1 MAKSMTA
8 YGRATDTVNGKEIL
22 VEIKSVNSRYLD
34 CTVKISRL
42 YGYLEERAKAYLTA
56 KGITR
61 GKVDLYIG
69 VNLLSNK
76 GAEICLDS
84 AFAKSYIEALRKLRD
99 EFGLTDDI
107 SVMSVARN
115 SDIFAQKHPEEDED
129 AAWQDILPVL
139 DLALD
144 RFISMREKEGE
155 NLKKDLLSKK
165 SELSEM
171 ADKVALRASQYTA
184 NYRAKLEARLRTVLA
199 ELNVSADEGRV
210 LTECAIF
217 ADRTAVDEELVR
229 LRSHFAAYDEIFE
242 SSEPIGRKLDFLL
255 QEMNRETNTIGSKC
269 NDKETSAIVVDMK
282 CLLEKIREQIQ
293 NIE

>member
-34 CTVKISRL
+34 CSVKISKM
-42 YGYLEERAKAYLTA
+42 YGYLEEKAKAYLSA

-61 GKVDLYIG
+61 GKVEMYIG
-69 VNLLSNK
+69 VNVLTNK
-76 GAEICLDS
+76 GAQICLDE
-84 AFAKSYIEALRKLRD
+84 AYAASYIEALRKLRD
-99 EFGLTDDI
+99 DFGLADDI
-107 SVMSVARN
+107 SVMAVARN
-115 SDIFAQKHPEEDED
+115 SAIFAEKHPEEDENE
-129 AAWQDILPVL
+129 AWQDILPVL
-139 DLALD
+139 DGALERFLA
-144 RFISMREKEGE
+144 MREKEGE
-155 NLKKDLLSKK
+155 NLKRDLLAKK
-165 SELSEM
+165 AELVSMVER
-171 ADKVALRASQYTA
+171 VAERAAQYTA
-184 NYRAKLEARLRTVLA
+184 NYRAKLENRLRTVLS
-199 ELNVSADEGRV
+199 ELDVSADEGRI

-229 LRSHFAAYDEIFE
+229 LRSHFDAYDEIFASE
-242 SSEPIGRKLDFLL
+242 EPIGRKLDFLL

-269 NDKETSAIVVDMK
+269 NDKETSALVVDMK

>member
-1 MAKSMTA
+1 MTA
-8 YGRATDTVNGKEIL
+8 YGRATDTINGKEIL

-34 CTVKISRL
+34 CSIKISRL
-42 YGYLEERAKAYLTA
+42 YSYLEERAKAYLTA

-61 GKVDLYIG
+61 GKIDLYIG
-69 VNLLSNK
+69 VNLLENK
-76 GAEICLDS
+76 GTEICLDE
-84 AFAKSYIEALRKLRD
+84 AFAASYIAALRKLRD
-99 EFGLTDDI
+99 QFNLADDI

-115 SDIFAQKHPEEDED
+115 SEIFSQSHPAEDENE
-129 AAWQDILPVL
+129 AWADILPVL
-139 DLALD
+139 DTALD
-144 RFISMREKEGE
+144 NFIVMREKEGE

-165 SELSEM
+165 EELVSM
-171 ADKVALRASQYTA
+171 VDKVEARAAQYTA
-184 NYRAKLEARLRTVLA
+184 NYRAKLETRLRTVLS
-199 ELNVSADEGRV
+199 ELNVSADEGRI

-229 LRSHFAAYDEIFE
+229 LRSHFTAYDEIFA
-242 SSEPIGRKLDFLL
+242 SNEPIGRKLDFLL

-269 NDKETSAIVVDMK
+269 NDKETSVMVVDMK

>member
-1 MAKSMTA
+1 MVKSMTA

-34 CTVKISRL
+34 CTAKISRL
-42 YGYLEERAKAYLTA
+42 YSYLEERAKAYLTA
-56 KGITR
+56 KGIAR

-76 GAEICLDS
+76 GAEICLDE
-84 AFAKSYIEALRKLRD
+84 AFAASYIAALKKLRD
-99 EFGLTDDI
+99 DFGLSDDI

-115 SDIFAQKHPEEDED
+115 SEIFAQKHPVEDENE
-129 AAWQDILPVL
+129 AWQDILPVL
-139 DLALD
+139 DAALD
-144 RFISMREKEGE
+144 RFITMREKEGE

-165 SELSEM
+165 EELVAM
-171 ADKVALRASQYTA
+171 VDKVALRAEQYTA
-184 NYRAKLEARLRTVLA
+184 NYRTKLETRLKNVLS
-199 ELNVSADEGRV
+199 ELNVSADEGRI

-229 LRSHFAAYDEIFE
+229 LRSHFKAYDEIFA
-242 SSEPIGRKLDFLL
+242 SDEPIGRKLDFLL

>member
-8 YGRATDTVNGKEIL
+8 YGRATDIINGKEIL

-42 YGYLEERAKAYLTA
+42 YSYLEERAKAYLAA

-61 GKVDLYIG
+61 GKIDLYIG
-69 VNLLSNK
+69 VNLLTNK
-76 GAEICLDS
+76 GTEICLDE
-84 AFAKSYIEALRKLRD
+84 AFAESYIAALRKLRD
-99 EFGLTDDI
+99 RFDLADDI

-115 SDIFAQKHPEEDED
+115 SEIFAQKHPAEDEEE
-129 AAWQDILPVL
+129 AWGDILPVL
-139 DLALD
+139 DEALNG
-144 RFISMREKEGE
+144 FLSMREREGE
-155 NLKKDLLSKK
+155 NLKRDLLAKK
-165 SELSEM
+165 EELVSMVE
-171 ADKVALRASQYTA
+171 KVALRAEQYTA
-184 NYRAKLEARLRTVLA
+184 AYRTKLETRLRNVLS
-199 ELNVSADEGRV
+199 ELNVSADEGRI

-229 LRSHFAAYDEIFE
+229 LRSHFTAYDEIFA
-242 SSEPIGRKLDFLL
+242 SAEPIGRKLDFLL

-269 NDKETSAIVVDMK
+269 NDKETSAMVVEMK

>member
-8 YGRATDTVNGKEIL
+8 YGRATEVVNGKEIL

-34 CTVKISRL
+34 CTVKMSRL
-42 YGYLEERAKAYLTA
+42 YSYLEERAKAYLSA

-69 VNLLSNK
+69 VNLLQNK
-76 GAEICLDS
+76 DVEICLDT
-84 AFAKSYIEALRKLRD
+84 AFAKSYIEALCKLRD
-99 EFGLTDDI
+99 EFGLKDDI

-115 SDIFAQKHPEEDED
+115 NEIFAQRHSEEDENE
-129 AAWQDILPVL
+129 AWQDIVPVL
-139 DLALD
+139 DAALE
-144 RFISMREKEGE
+144 RFLQMREKEGE
-155 NLKKDLLSKK
+155 NLKRDLLSKK
-165 SELSEM
+165 EELVLMVNEVE
-171 ADKVALRASQYTA
+171 KRAAQYTES
-184 NYRAKLEARLRTVLA
+184 YRQKLLARLNTVLA

-229 LRSHFAAYDEIFE
+229 LRSHFASFDEIFA
-242 SSEPIGRKLDFLL
+242 STEPIGRKLDFLL

-269 NDKETSAIVVDMK
+269 NDKETSKMVVDMK

>member
-1 MAKSMTA
+1 MVKSMTA
-8 YGRATDTVNGKEIL
+8 YGRATDTINGKEIL

-42 YGYLEERAKAYLTA
+42 YSYLEERAKAYLSA
-56 KGITR
+56 KGIAR

-76 GAEICLDS
+76 GTEICLDE
-84 AFAKSYIEALRKLRD
+84 AYAGSYIAALRKLRD
-99 EFGLTDDI
+99 EFGLADDI

-115 SDIFAQKHPEEDED
+115 SEIFSQKHPEEDENE
-129 AAWQDILPVL
+129 AWQDILPVL
-139 DLALD
+139 DAALD
-144 RFISMREKEGE
+144 RFLSMRESEGE
-155 NLKKDLLSKK
+155 NLKRDLLAKK
-165 SELSEM
+165 EELIAM
-171 ADKVALRASQYTA
+171 VDKVAERAAQYTA
-184 NYRAKLEARLRTVLA
+184 NYRAKLETRLRSVLS
-199 ELNVSADEGRV
+199 ELNVIADEGRV

-229 LRSHFAAYDEIFE
+229 LRSHFTAYDEIFA
-242 SSEPIGRKLDFLL
+242 SGEPIGRKLDFLL

-269 NDKETSAIVVDMK
+269 NDKETSAMVVDMK

>member
-34 CTVKISRL
+34 CNIKISRL
-42 YGYLEERAKAYLTA
+42 YSYLEERAKAYLAA

-69 VNLLSNK
+69 VNTLTNK
-76 GAEICLDS
+76 GAEICLDT
-84 AFAKSYIEALRKLRD
+84 AYAESYIAALRKLRD
-99 EFGLTDDI
+99 EFGLADDI

-115 SDIFAQKHPEEDED
+115 SAIFAEKHPEEDENE
-129 AAWQDILPVL
+129 AWQDILPVF
-139 DLALD
+139 DAALD
-144 RFISMREKEGE
+144 RFIAMREKEGE
-155 NLKKDLLSKK
+155 NLKADL
-165 SELSEM
+165 
-171 ADKVALRASQYTA
+171 VALAKSVEGIAENYTA
-184 NYRAKLEARLRTVLA
+184 NYRQKLENRLRTVLS
-199 ELNVSADEGRV
+199 ELDVSADEGRI

-242 SSEPIGRKLDFLL
+242 SEEPIGRKLDFLL

-269 NDKETSAIVVDMK
+269 NDKQTSAVVVEMK